1 MRQSLE
7 GWTPSSPPA
16 VGRLSA
22 HLGWVS
28 FSRAWLGTGLESV
41 TTKPPPSGGGSVHSA
56 SGSVH
61 RAGIPVLDPGRLPPP
76 GTAAIAAHGQRAGH
90 DDVPGSAIEG
100 QGSLTSHDQSS
111 SPSGDLCPRLRGTTS
126 QGGHD

>member
-41 TTKPPPSGGGSVHSA
+41 TTKPPPSVGGSVHFDTAWSPPKPVIKRA
-56 SGSVH
+56 AELYPALRFELRYFDCGCCFNGLFCCSGGEV
-61 RAGIPVLDPGRLPPP
+61 VTD
-76 GTAAIAAHGQRAGH
+76 
-90 DDVPGSAIEG
+90 E
-100 QGSLTSHDQSS
+100 
-111 SPSGDLCPRLRGTTS
+111 SGP
-126 QGGHD
+126 